1 MQMTDLS
8 GIRLGFALCG
18 SFCNAARA
26 LEAAK
31 ACADAG
37 AEILPVVSEHFAGME
52 TRFGTPEDFLAPL
65 RTLGGGRLIAS
76 IPEAEPI
83 GPKNLTDVLAVCPCT
98 GNLLAKLSAGI
109 TDGTVPMAVKSH
121 LRGGK
126 PVVLCIA
133 TNDGLSA
140 SARNIGDLLNRR
152 HYYFVPFGQDDPEK
166 KPTSLVADF
175 SALPETVAAAVR
187 GVQLQ
192 PVLKVSL
199 CDDDKWAP
207 PKPAK
212 GS

>member
-1 MQMTDLS
+1 MQMPDLS

-37 AEILPVVSEHFAGME
+37 ALLLPVVSEHFSE
-52 TRFGTPEDFLAPL
+52 LQTRFGTPEDYLTPL
-65 RTLGGGRLIAS
+65 RALGGGRLISS
-76 IPEAEPI
+76 ITEAEPI

-98 GNLLAKLSAGI
+98 GNLLAKLAAGI

-152 HYYFVPFGQDDPEK
+152 HYYFVPFGQDDTVK

-187 GVQLQ
+187 GIQLQ
-192 PVLKVSL
+192 PLL
-199 CDDDKWAP
+199 RAD
-207 PKPAK
+207 
-212 GS
+212 

>member
-26 LEAAK
+26 MAAAK

-37 AEILPVVSEHFAGME
+37 AALVPVVSEHFAGLQ
-52 TRFGTPEDFLAPL
+52 TRFGAPEDFLATL
-65 RTLGGGRLIAS
+65 RKLSGGQLIAS
-76 IPEAEPI
+76 IAEAEPI

-98 GNLLAKLSAGI
+98 GNMLAKLAAGI

-166 KPTSLVADF
+166 KPTSLVADY
-175 SALPETVAAAVR
+175 SALPETIAAAVR
-187 GVQLQ
+187 GMQLQ
-192 PVLKVSL
+192 PLLQAHAERAGMCANPCSFEQ
-199 CDDDKWAP
+199 
-207 PKPAK
+207 
-212 GS
+212 